1 MLRKLIVPAYTVGI
15 VGALMQVWG
24 GIWDVS
30 WHILGLVETFFT
42 LPHTILYSGI
52 ALSLLAALSAVIFRF
67 RFRASGPVPETRLL
81 VGLHVALA
89 GGIMQLL
96 AGPLDFWWH
105 SNFGF
110 DPFLFTPPHGLLILG
125 IVTSGLG
132 MAIGSATLLQA
143 HRTNILP
150 SGFLANARWL
160 NTLTIVA
167 LATLWIDLNGFVY
180 LVTDADGIAYT
191 FRLSEN
197 FMTLTGTPAFLLGT
211 VLLSLTGVAIIVTA
225 RNVLGWRGAA
235 ILVTAIVMVVQL
247 TADLGFRTF
256 VLLSNGAGEVLA
268 RPENALTGTEIA
280 SFIPL
285 YLAFF
290 IPVAL
295 FDIAV
300 RNTAPFR
307 IQLLGAALVAP
318 FASFLDGFFG
328 VILWSRLTET
338 VPILLLPMFVVGI
351 LVATNRSRLQNL
363 LLLPQ
368 IDSMSQTLKQ

>member
-1 MLRKLIVPAYTVGI
+1 
-15 VGALMQVWG
+15 
-24 GIWDVS
+24 
-30 WHILGLVETFFT
+30 
-42 LPHTILYSGI
+42 
-52 ALSLLAALSAVIFRF
+52 
-67 RFRASGPVPETRLL
+67 
-81 VGLHVALA
+81 
-89 GGIMQLL
+89 
-96 AGPLDFWWH
+96 
-105 SNFGF
+105 
-110 DPFLFTPPHGLLILG
+110 
-125 IVTSGLG
+125 
-132 MAIGSATLLQA
+132 
-143 HRTNILP
+143 
-150 SGFLANARWL
+150 
-160 NTLTIVA
+160 
-167 LATLWIDLNGFVY
+167 
-180 LVTDADGIAYT
+180 
-191 FRLSEN
+191 
-197 FMTLTGTPAFLLGT
+197 LTGTPAFLLGT

-368 IDSMSQTLKQ
+368 IDTMSQTLKQ